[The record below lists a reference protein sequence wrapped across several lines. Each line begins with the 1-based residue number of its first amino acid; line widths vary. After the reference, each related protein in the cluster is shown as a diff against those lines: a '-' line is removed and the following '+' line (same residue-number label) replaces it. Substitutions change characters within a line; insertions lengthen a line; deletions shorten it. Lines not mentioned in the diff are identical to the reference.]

1 MRLSRREFL
10 RRSSC
15 SALGA
20 AALASGIDRFGLVQ
34 AFAQGTS
41 YRALVCVF
49 LAGGNDGNNMVVPLD
64 AAGYDAYFSVRSAAG
79 LAIPEGSLL
88 PVTPKSLGTPFGLH
102 PSLAAVHPLFADGK
116 LAILSNVGP
125 LIQPTSKQ
133 DYLSNA
139 ARPYQLFSHSDQ
151 IAQWQTSV
159 STGVSGTGWGGR
171 VADTFDPN
179 PSGFPL
185 ITALAGGVFT
195 RGLST
200 SPLTVAAAPTALNQL
215 LVLNG
220 FGTATDEQ
228 ARLNAMISIRNI
240 DRQSPLVNASSSII
254 QQAIDLGKA
263 INVDPV
269 LSTVFPNPPNAPNGT
284 TLGNQLKQ
292 VAKLIKFNLGN
303 GVPALARQIFFCSL
317 GGFDTHQGQVATQSN
332 LLTQVGEALKA
343 FYDATVELQVESQ
356 VTTFTLSDFGRTFQP
371 AGTTNVVGSDHAWGN
386 HQLIMGG
393 SVLGGDFYGVPG
405 VNDTVFPTLQLG
417 GPDDTDTRGRWIPT
431 TSVDQYG
438 ATLARWFGVDETKI
452 DTVFPQLKNFS
463 IRDLRFML

>member
-1 MRLSRREFL
+1 MRLSRRDFL

-41 YRALVCVF
+41 YKALVCVF
-49 LAGGNDGNNMVVPLD
+49 LGGGNDGNNMVVPLG
-64 AAGYDAYFSVRSAAG
+64 AGYGDYSAVRTTASG
-79 LAIPEGSLL
+79 LAIAEGSLL
-88 PVTPKSLGTPFGLH
+88 PITPKSLGTPFGLH
-102 PSLAAVHPLFADGK
+102 PSLAAVHPLFDDGK

-139 ARPYQLFSHSDQ
+139 PRPYQLFSHSDQ

-159 STGVSGTGWGGR
+159 STRVSPTGWGGGI
-171 VADTFDPN
+171 ADTFPPN
-179 PSGFPL
+179 PSGYPL

-195 RGLST
+195 RGQVT
-200 SPLTVAAAPTALNQL
+200 SPLTVAPANTALNQL

-220 FGTATDEQ
+220 FGTTADEQ
-228 ARLNAMISIRNI
+228 ARRNAMNYLRSI
-240 DRQSPLVNASSSII
+240 DRGSLLVDASSKIT
-254 QQAIDLGKA
+254 QQALDLGA
-263 INVDPV
+263 GFNVDPM
-269 LSTVFPNPPNAPNGT
+269 LNTVFPNPPNGT
-284 TLGNQLKQ
+284 PLGNQLKQ
-292 VAKLIKFNLGN
+292 VAKLIKFNLGT
-303 GVPALARQIFFCSL
+303 GAPALARQIFFCSL
-317 GGFDTHQGQVATQSN
+317 GGFDTHQNQVNTQTT
-332 LLTQVGEALKA
+332 LLTQVGNALKA

-371 AGTTNVVGSDHAWGN
+371 AGTANVVGSDHAWGN
-386 HQLIMGG
+386 HHLIIGG

-405 VNDTVFPTLQLG
+405 VSDTVFPTLRLG

-463 IRDLRFML
+463 VRDLRFML

>member
-1 MRLSRREFL
+1 MTLSRREFL

-41 YRALVCVF
+41 YKALVCVF

-64 AAGYDAYFSVRSAAG
+64 RAGYDAYYAVRNTAG
-79 LAIPEGSLL
+79 LAIAEESLL

-102 PSLAAVHPLFADGK
+102 PKLAAIQPLFDDGR
-116 LAILSNVGP
+116 LAVVTNVGP

-139 ARPYQLFSHSDQ
+139 PRPYQLFSHSDQ

-159 STGVSGTGWGGR
+159 STGVSPTGWGGR
-171 VADTFDPN
+171 VADTFSVN
-179 PSGFPL
+179 PSGYPL

-195 RGLST
+195 RGLKT
-200 SPLTVAAAPTALNQL
+200 SPLTVAAAPTKLDQL

-220 FGTATDEQ
+220 FGTANDEQ
-228 ARLNAMISIRNI
+228 ARLNAMTYLRNI
-240 DRQSPLVNASSSII
+240 DRESPLVNASSAII
-254 QQAIDLGKA
+254 QQALDLGKA
-263 INVDPV
+263 FNVDPV
-269 LSTVFPNPPNAPNGT
+269 LNTVFPNPPNGT

-303 GVPALARQIFFCSL
+303 GVQALARQIFFCSL

-332 LLTQVGEALKA
+332 LLTQVGDALKA

-371 AGTTNVVGSDHAWGN
+371 AGSGATVVGSDHAWGN
-386 HQLIMGG
+386 HHLIIGG

-405 VNDTVFPTLQLG
+405 PSDTVFPTLQLG

-438 ATLARWFGVDETKI
+438 ATLARWFGVEETNI
-452 DTVFPQLKNFS
+452 DTVFPQLRNFS

>member
-41 YRALVCVF
+41 YKALVCVF

-64 AAGYDAYFSVRSAAG
+64 TAGYNAYDQVRRTAE
-79 LAIPEGSLL
+79 LAIAKDSLL
-88 PVTPKSLGTPFGLH
+88 PITPKSLGTPFGLH
-102 PSLAAVHPLFADGK
+102 PSLAAVHPLFADGN

-133 DYLSNA
+133 DYQSNA
-139 ARPYQLFSHSDQ
+139 PRPYQLFSHSDQ

-159 STGVSGTGWGGR
+159 STGVSSTGWGGR
-171 VADTFDPN
+171 VADTFGPN
-179 PSGFPL
+179 PSGYPL

-195 RGLST
+195 RGQLT
-200 SPLTVAAAPTALNQL
+200 SPLTVADARTRLDQL
-215 LVLNG
+215 LVLQG
-220 FGTATDEQ
+220 FGTANDDQ
-228 ARLNAMISIRNI
+228 ARLNAMTYLRSI
-240 DRQSPLVNASSSII
+240 DRESLLVDASSKII
-254 QQAIDLGKA
+254 QQALDLGKGF
-263 INVDPV
+263 NVDPV
-269 LSTVFPNPPNAPNGT
+269 LTTVFPNPPNGT

-317 GGFDTHQGQVATQSN
+317 GGFDTHQGQVNTQAN
-332 LLTQVGEALKA
+332 LLTQVGDALKA

-371 AGTTNVVGSDHAWGN
+371 AGSMNTVGSDHAWGN
-386 HQLIMGG
+386 HHLIIGG

-405 VNDTVFPTLQLG
+405 ANDTVFPTLQLG

-438 ATLARWFGVDETKI
+438 ATLARWFGVDEAKI
-452 DTVFPQLKNFS
+452 DTVFPELRNFS